1 MKSSLFLPASL
12 ALLLTAAACSQ
23 AQNDQAATQTDATQ
37 QTGPEQGQQAGGKKK
52 KDKGGDRRKDKDAAA
67 QIPGLRQVGSLKG
80 VVSESSG
87 LCPADQP
94 GTYFSFGDE
103 GNDATLYRIS
113 ATGQLQGTLSL
124 GTNNSDWESLSRDD
138 QGNYFVG
145 DCGNNE
151 NDRRNL
157 VIHRFRPEQPRQVA
171 DIKFKYPDQTAFPPE
186 KKKAR
191 NFDCEASLWHGGK
204 VWLFSKDRGT
214 DATSKVYSVP
224 DQPGSYTAQL
234 VTKLAIP
241 GQVTDAALRPDGH
254 RLVLLGRGELF
265 VLDGNSWDE
274 ILKAT
279 PRQVSLAGAGQTE
292 GAVFKDA
299 NTLLI
304 STEQGSFYEFTL
316 PFSLRLYDCSLTL

>member
-1 MKSSLFLPASL
+1 MRFSFFLPASL

-23 AQNDQAATQTDATQ
+23 AQNDQATTQTDATQ
-37 QTGPEQGQQAGGKKK
+37 PAGQNQQPGGKKK
-52 KDKGGDRRKDKDAAA
+52 KGKGGDRHKDADAAA
-67 QIPGLRQVGSLKG
+67 QIPGLRQVGSLKN
-80 VVSESSG
+80 VVPESSG

-103 GNDATLYRIS
+103 GNDATLYRLS
-113 ATGQLQGTLSL
+113 ATGQLRGTLAL
-124 GTNNSDWESLSRDD
+124 GVPNTDWESLSRDD

-145 DCGNNE
+145 DCGNNA
-151 NDRRNL
+151 NDRQNL

-171 DIKFKYPDQTAFPPE
+171 DIKFKYPDQTEFPPE
-186 KKKAR
+186 QKKAR
-191 NFDCEASLWHGGK
+191 NFDCEASLWHGGR
-204 VWLFSKDRGT
+204 VWLFSKDRGN
-214 DATSKVYSVP
+214 DATSKVYTVP

-265 VLDGNSWDE
+265 VLDGNSWDDL
-274 ILKAT
+274 LKAT

-304 STEQGSFYEFTL
+304 STEQGSFYEFKL
-316 PFSLRLYDCSLTL
+316 PF

>member
-1 MKSSLFLPASL
+1 MLLAASL
-12 ALLLTAAACSQ
+12 SAACSQ
-23 AQNDQAATQTDATQ
+23 AQPDQTATTPTDGTTQ
-37 QTGPEQGQQAGGKKK
+37 QQDPDQGQQTGGKKK
-52 KDKGGDRRKDKDAAA
+52 KGKGGDRRKDKDAAA
-67 QIPGLRQVGSLKG
+67 QIQGLRQVGSLKG
-80 VVSESSG
+80 VVPESSG

-103 GNDATLYRIS
+103 GNDATLYRLS
-113 ATGQLQGTLSL
+113 ATGQLRGTLSL
-124 GTNNSDWESLSRDD
+124 GTTNSDWESLSRDD
-138 QGNYFVG
+138 RGNYFVG

-171 DIKFKYPDQTAFPPE
+171 DIKFKYPDQTEFPPE

-204 VWLFSKDRGT
+204 VWLFSKDRGA

-265 VLDGNSWDE
+265 VLDGNSWEE
-274 ILKAT
+274 IIKAT

-304 STEQGSFYEFTL
+304 STEQGSFYEFKL
-316 PFSLRLYDCSLTL
+316 PF